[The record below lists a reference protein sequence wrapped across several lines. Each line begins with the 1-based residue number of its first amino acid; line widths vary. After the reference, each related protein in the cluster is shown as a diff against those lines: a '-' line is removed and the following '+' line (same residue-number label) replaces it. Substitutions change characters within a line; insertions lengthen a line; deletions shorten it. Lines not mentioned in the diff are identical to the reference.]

1 MTDITSPQFHQ
12 EFENAFPLLPLKY
25 NVGWREITSLG
36 AGGEVPVLAEPTDD
50 ISLAQLLKFCYKR
63 DIKVYILGGG
73 SDTVGADKPFTGIV
87 VRLCQND
94 FIRVRPGRQHVTAG
108 SGVRLSD
115 LVSISA
121 RRGFGGIAPLAA
133 IPGTVGG
140 AIRMNA
146 GAHGVS
152 IGDYVAEL
160 CGYNME
166 GSPWSASG
174 TEIEW
179 TYRNSSV
186 PRDVIITAAILKL
199 PPCDTAEE
207 LEKISTE
214 LKHRRAREPRGRSAG
229 CAFKNVC
236 ADEPAG
242 RLIDFCGMKNTECGD
257 AYVSEKHANYI
268 INSKRASEDD
278 IIKLMSQIRRCVAE
292 ETGLYLRPEVCFVDA
307 QGRDRVCAEAPAP
320 CIAVL
325 KGGSSN
331 EKEVSLQSGSAVA
344 DALRN
349 CGYEVDEVWVT
360 DCEVTDR
367 IRKANIVFPALHGG
381 WGENGELQKLLEN
394 DSICF
399 VGCGSDASQK
409 VFDKLLSKK
418 IMDEASI
425 PTARWCVVTPDDH
438 NVSEDFNFP
447 VIVKPPR
454 EGSTVGIYKALTR
467 ECLEACLK
475 KAFEYDK
482 ELLVEEYIEGP
493 EITVG
498 IINGEALPAI
508 EIVTPNGFYDYD
520 AKYLH
525 NNGATHYLCPPEHVS
540 EEIQAEASKQ
550 ALKFYEVTGSRDLL
564 RVDFMVGKDGVPYML
579 EGNNIPGFTSDS
591 LVPKACR
598 KAGMSFERLCAT
610 LVKAAGQHG

>member
-1 MTDITSPQFHQ
+1 MTDITSPTFHQ

-50 ISLAQLLKFCYKR
+50 ISLAELLKFCHAR

-73 SDTVGADKPFTGIV
+73 SDTVGADKPYTGIV

-94 FIRVRPGRQHVTAG
+94 FIRVRPGRKHVTAG
-108 SGVRLSD
+108 AGVRLSD

-140 AIRMNA
+140 AVRMNA

-152 IGDYVAEL
+152 IGDYIAEL
-160 CGYNME
+160 CGYDMT
-166 GSPWSASG
+166 GTPWSASG
-174 TEIEW
+174 SELEW
-179 TYRNSSV
+179 RYRQSSV
-186 PRDVIITAAILKL
+186 PKDVIITAAILRL
-199 PPCDTAEE
+199 PECDTAEE
-207 LEKISTE
+207 LRKISEE
-214 LKHRRAREPRGRSAG
+214 LKHRRAKEPRGRSAG
-229 CAFKNVC
+229 CAFKNVS

-242 RLIDFCGMKNTECGD
+242 RLIDYCGLKSCISGE

-268 INSKRASEDD
+268 INSKHASEDD
-278 IIKLMSQIRRCVAE
+278 IINLMSQIRRCVAE
-292 ETGLYLRPEVCFVDA
+292 ETGLYLRPEVCFVDSE
-307 QGRDRVCAEAPAP
+307 GRDRVCSATPAP
-320 CIAVL
+320 RVAVL
-325 KGGSSN
+325 KGGSSS
-331 EKEVSLQSGSAVA
+331 EKEVSLQSGAAVA
-344 DALRN
+344 DALRD
-349 CGYEVDEVWVT
+349 CGYDVDEVWVT
-360 DCEVTDR
+360 DCEVTER
-367 IRKANIVFPALHGG
+367 IKKADVVFPALHGG
-381 WGENGELQKLLEN
+381 WGENGELQQLLE
-394 DSICF
+394 DDKLCF
-399 VGCGSDASQK
+399 VGCGSAASRK

-418 IMDEASI
+418 IMDDTNI
-425 PTARWCVVTPDDH
+425 PTPRWCVVNRDRREIS
-438 NVSEDFNFP
+438 VELNFP

-454 EGSTVGIYKALTR
+454 EGSTVGIYKALD
-467 ECLEACLK
+467 EKCLDACLD
-475 KAFEYDK
+475 KAFKYDD
-482 ELLVEEYIEGP
+482 ELLIEEYIKGP

-498 IINGEALPAI
+498 IIDGRALPVI

-525 NNGATHYLCPPEHVS
+525 NNGATNYLCPPEHVDEAIQKKAS
-540 EEIQAEASKQ
+540 EL

-564 RVDFMVGKDGVPYML
+564 RVDFIIGSDGVPYML

-598 KAGMSFERLCAT
+598 KAGISFERLCAE
-610 LVKAAGQHG
+610 LVRAARQHG